1 MPAFGFSAVP
11 LPTKNRKILP
21 GCHAPSAAAPGVATA
36 DPINDL
42 AAGVAGSP
50 LLTAAAGAAMCAA
63 PPSSRRLAAATVHAN
78 GTAAGESPLPPAP
91 SHANRLPLTPRTPP
105 AAARGVALITG
116 AAAAAGDATPT
127 TGDTTPT
134 AGAGEPSLTAAAES
148 TSGTAKSTDE
158 SDDGTA
164 TEPGP
169 TPAAPATPGTTKLGR
184 G

>member
-1 MPAFGFSAVP
+1 MPAFGLAAVP
-11 LPTKNRKILP
+11 LPTKNRKMLP

-36 DPINDL
+36 DPINDF

-50 LLTAAAGAAMCAA
+50 LLTAAAGAAVRAA
-63 PPSSRRLAAATVHAN
+63 PPSSRRLAAAAVHAN

-91 SHANRLPLTPRTPP
+91 NHANRLPFTPRTPP

-116 AAAAAGDATPT
+116 AAAAAGDTTPT
-127 TGDTTPT
+127 TGAD
-134 AGAGEPSLTAAAES
+134 EPSLTASGES
-148 TSGTAKSTDE
+148 NSGTTASTDE

-164 TEPGP
+164 TEPGL
-169 TPAAPATPGTTKLGR
+169 TPAAPATPDTTELGR